1 MDRMEGSRRS
11 STWGQN
17 DSAGKHA
24 DDTGK
29 LQHLAEAA
37 IARPAR
43 KIKASDVNINFLL
56 VFIAEKKLVLL
67 RYDNLRSHQLNKQ
80 FRFPLGELHSQ
91 IHCTL

>member
-1 MDRMEGSRRS
+1 MGP
-11 STWGQN
+11 QN
-17 DSAGKHA
+17 DSAGKNA

-29 LQHLAEAA
+29 AA

>member
-1 MDRMEGSRRS
+1 MIPQASMPMIRGSFS
-11 STWGQN
+11 IWQ
-17 DSAGKHA
+17 K
-24 DDTGK
+24 
-29 LQHLAEAA
+29 AA